1 MTSNLNTTFTI
12 GAWNIDSLFTRI
24 ANVRTCKF
32 NIPQISSKL
41 NKYDIFCIS
50 ETHCSPSD
58 KIDFEGYHL
67 VQNFRPKSERAP
79 RAFGGLLVGVKLSL
93 VKGISFLKQRHS
105 EFMWFK
111 LGKSFFWLQSDLYVY
126 SLYISP
132 AGYSFS
138 FQRDDIFTLIE
149 EDIAKYSALGDYML
163 VDFNARTSNVADFIE
178 HDSIHDNDIVVDY
191 VVDKCLHRNN
201 LNNHC
206 TVCPRKSG
214 YERMCQ

>member
-1 MTSNLNTTFTI
+1 M
-12 GAWNIDSLFTRI
+12 
-24 ANVRTCKF
+24 
-32 NIPQISSKL
+32 
-41 NKYDIFCIS
+41 
-50 ETHCSPSD
+50 
-58 KIDFEGYHL
+58 
-67 VQNFRPKSERAP
+67 
-79 RAFGGLLVGVKLSL
+79 VGVKLSL